1 MRTGR
6 GWPVLAS
13 YRVEPR
19 NYRIEPREAQ
29 MTASRRAASAQP
41 DAGQAGAQES
51 GLPGQPPAG
60 PQTAAGGRAAGG
72 QPNYTIPGLPGD
84 HGWLAILTAAVAF
97 FAVGLILLVWPKA
110 TLTIVAILI
119 GIALI
124 VTGLLRLFDGFTA
137 GEESGG
143 RRVADVVIGALAVI
157 VGLYCL
163 KHHALSIALVAF
175 IVGVFWVLHGIADL
189 AVSATARGMP
199 GRGLRAIGGL
209 FSLVAG
215 LLVLFWPAITVTL
228 LVVILGIWLI
238 FYAAVLAMLAF
249 QLRPGRRRSAAH
261 HAEA

>member
-1 MRTGR
+1 
-6 GWPVLAS
+6 
-13 YRVEPR
+13 
-19 NYRIEPREAQ
+19 
-29 MTASRRAASAQP
+29 MTASRGAASAQP
-41 DAGQAGAQES
+41 DAGQAGQQ
-51 GLPGQPPAG
+51 GPGRPGQAPDSA
-60 PQTAAGGRAAGG
+60 QTASGGPAAGG
-72 QPNYTIPGLPGD
+72 QPDYAVPWLPGE
-84 HGWLAILTAAVAF
+84 HGWLVILTAAVAF
-97 FAVGLILLVWPKA
+97 LAVGVIMLVWPTA

-137 GEESGG
+137 KEESGG

-209 FSLVAG
+209 FSLIAG
-215 LLVLFWPAITVTL
+215 LLVLFWPTITVTL

-238 FYAAVLAMLAF
+238 FYAAVLMMLAF
-249 QLRPGRRRSAAH
+249 QLRPRH
-261 HAEA
+261 HATAQHTTA